1 MLSLLLTVG
10 TATPPDAA
18 AWRPIRTLL
27 ENWQFTTE
35 YANSPSAFSAQP
47 LAFSRVR
54 FISSRNPRLYEI
66 MEKSMICT

>member
-1 MLSLLLTVG
+1 MLSLMLAVS

-35 YANSPSAFSAQP
+35 YA
-47 LAFSRVR
+47 
-54 FISSRNPRLYEI
+54 ISILGPTPRGFCVSVLYHLEPPGS
-66 MEKSMICT
+66 MKSWRKA